1 MDSYSEYGLTPEQYH
16 AGVAKL
22 WEALGVSGLQQ
33 EDVFTLAAKEIMRL
47 KSKVKERPWIDRVLE
62 EKRELDARA
71 TKLSE
76 FIGLSDAFTKLLP
89 DEQERMKEQCE
100 IMWQY
105 SEILG
110 KRILAQA

>member
-1 MDSYSEYGLTPEQYH
+1 MDSYGEFGLTPQQYH

-22 WEALGVSGLQQ
+22 WGALGIAGPQD
-33 EDVFTLAAKEIMRL
+33 EDVFTLASREIARL
-47 KSKVKERPWIDRVLE
+47 KSKARERPWIDRVVE
-62 EKRELDARA
+62 EKRELDAKA

-76 FIGLSDAFTKLLP
+76 FIGLSETFARLPP